1 VPHFVVFDNPVV
13 AAGELDAEKRA
24 GAPGPPAQALWT
36 ALSRVVLNL
45 DEAITKN

>member
-1 VPHFVVFDNPVV
+1 VHKQRERL
-13 AAGELDAEKRA
+13 ASGELSAEKIA
-24 GAPGPPAQALWT
+24 GAPGEAAQTHALWT